1 MCRRWL
7 RIAGVVV
14 LAFVASGD
22 VTSGKSASPEAPEI
36 SEFRAFLEKLHEAH
50 EEFINGRPA
59 AFKALWS
66 HRPDVTIFGGFGSAE
81 LGWGSVGPRLDWA
94 SAQFSDGARSREV
107 VSTVVTGELGYVVQ
121 IERVRF
127 KVPGQSTRSL
137 LELRVTMIARREP
150 EGWRIVHRHA
160 DSQMA
165 KQPPR

>member
-1 MCRRWL
+1 MCIRWL
-7 RIAGVVV
+7 RIAGAVV
-14 LAFVASGD
+14 LAFVVSGD
-22 VTSGKSASPEAPEI
+22 VTSGKSAPPEAPEI
-36 SEFRAFLEKLHEAH
+36 ADFRAFLDKLHEAH

-59 AFKALWS
+59 ALKALWS
-66 HRPDVTIFGGFGSAE
+66 HRPDVTIFGGFGSGE

>member
-1 MCRRWL
+1 MCIRWL
-7 RIAGVVV
+7 RIVGAVV

-22 VTSGKSASPEAPEI
+22 VTSGKSAPPEAPEI
-36 SEFRAFLEKLHEAH
+36 AEFRAFLDKLHEAH

-66 HRPDVTIFGGFGSAE
+66 HRPDVTIFGGFGSGE

-94 SAQFSDGARSREV
+94 SAQFSDGTRSREV